1 MFEAFFH
8 STWIVFSSIG
18 TTLLICMVYPYPLCN
33 PAKSLYKILDQSATV
48 LTTSTFFIIEYSVLN
63 TCFPVPYLLDGQ
75 HTLHQ
80 SVCTIFI
87 YSLMIEGGYYLYHRI
102 IHLPYFYK
110 NVHAKHHLHTT
121 VYPLDA
127 FDIELLDA
135 SQLFLCILYPS
146 YLLPITSIEQ
156 SIVLYLYLVSIFLSH
171 SSILWTHHV
180 QHHRTSKYNF
190 CLVLPIFDMIFDTYR

>member
-18 TTLLICMVYPYPLCN
+18 TTLFVCMTYPYPFYN
-33 PAKSLYKILDQSATV
+33 PAKSFYKILDQSTTV
-48 LTTSTFFIIEYSVLN
+48 VITSTLFIVEYSLFDL
-63 TCFPVPYLLDGQ
+63 CFPVPFLLDEQ
-75 HTLHQ
+75 HSLYQ
-80 SVCTIFI
+80 SVSTIFM

-110 NVHAKHHLHTT
+110 SVHAKHHLHTT

-127 FDIELLDA
+127 FDIEIVDA

-146 YLLPITSIEQ
+146 YLLPITSVEQ
-156 SIVLYLYLVSIFLSH
+156 SVVLYFYLVAIFLSH
-171 SSILWTHHV
+171 SSILWSHHI
-180 QHHRTSKYNF
+180 QHHRTSKHNF
-190 CLVLPIFDMIFDTYR
+190 CLVLPIFDMIFETYR